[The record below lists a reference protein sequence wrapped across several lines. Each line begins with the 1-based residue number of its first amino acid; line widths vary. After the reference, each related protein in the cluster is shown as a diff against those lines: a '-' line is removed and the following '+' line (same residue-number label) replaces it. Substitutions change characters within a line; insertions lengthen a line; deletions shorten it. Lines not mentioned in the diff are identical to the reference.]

1 MVAII
6 NYGAGNTQS
15 VINCLERIQC
25 PFILTDQPDEIISAD
40 KVILPGVG
48 HAAAAMD
55 SLVNKRLVE
64 IIKNYKKPLLGI
76 CLGMQLLYDF
86 SEEGDTTCLG
96 IIPGNIKKFKS
107 FTNEKVP
114 HMGWNQIS
122 KRTLDP
128 LYEAIVDEE
137 NFYFVHSYYAEISSF
152 TETVCEYITPFT
164 ATCRYENFYGMQFHP
179 EKSGKVGE
187 NLIQKFINLKIAK

>member
-25 PFILTDQPDEIISAD
+25 EYILTDQPVSIVSAD

-48 HAAAAMD
+48 HAATAMQ
-55 SLVNKRLVE
+55 SLKDKGLIE
-64 IIKNYKKPLLGI
+64 IIKNYEKPLLGI

-96 IIPGNIKKFKS
+96 IIPGNIKKFKPL
-107 FTNEKVP
+107 NYEKIP

-122 KRTLDP
+122 KRSLDP
-128 LYEAIVDEE
+128 LYEDVADGE
-137 NFYFVHSYYAEISSF
+137 NFYFVHSYYAEISKY
-152 TETVCEYITPFT
+152 TETICEYIRPFT
-164 ATCRYENFYGMQFHP
+164 ASCRYGNFYGMQFHP
-179 EKSGKVGE
+179 EKSGKIGE
-187 NLIQKFINLKIAK
+187 NLIQKFINL

>member
-15 VINCLERIQC
+15 VINCLDRIQC
-25 PFILTDQPDEIISAD
+25 DYILTDQPESILSAD

-48 HAAAAMD
+48 HAATAMQ
-55 SLVNKRLVE
+55 SLKDKGLIE
-64 IIKNYKKPLLGI
+64 IIKNYEKPLLGI

-96 IIPGNIKKFKS
+96 IIPGNIKKFKPL
-107 FTNEKVP
+107 TNEKIP

-128 LYEAIVDEE
+128 LYKDVADGE
-137 NFYFVHSYYAEISSF
+137 NFYFVHSYYAEISKY
-152 TETVCEYITPFT
+152 TETICEYIQPFT
-164 ATCRYENFYGMQFHP
+164 ASCRHGNFYGMQFHP

-187 NLIQKFINLKIAK
+187 NLIQKFINL

>member
-15 VINCLERIQC
+15 VINCLDRIQC
-25 PFILTDQPDEIISAD
+25 EYILTDQPESILSAD

-48 HAAAAMD
+48 HAATAMQ
-55 SLVNKRLVE
+55 SLKDKGLIE
-64 IIKNYKKPLLGI
+64 IIKNYEKPLLGI
-76 CLGMQLLYDF
+76 CLGMQLLFDF

-96 IIPGNIKKFKS
+96 IIPGKIMKFKPL
-107 FTNEKVP
+107 TNEKIP

-128 LYEAIVDEE
+128 LYKDVVDNE
-137 NFYFVHSYYAEISSF
+137 NFYFVHSYYAEISKY
-152 TETVCEYITPFT
+152 TETICEYIQTFT

-187 NLIQKFINLKIAK
+187 NLIQKFINL

>member
-15 VINCLERIQC
+15 VINCLDRIQC
-25 PFILTDQPDEIISAD
+25 EYILTDQPESILSAD

-48 HAAAAMD
+48 HAATAML
-55 SLVNKRLVE
+55 SLKDKGLIE
-64 IIKNYKKPLLGI
+64 IIKNYEKPLLGI
-76 CLGMQLLYDF
+76 CLGMQLLFDF

-96 IIPGNIKKFKS
+96 IIPGKIMKFKPL
-107 FTNEKVP
+107 TNEKIP

-122 KRTLDP
+122 KRTLDS
-128 LYEAIVDEE
+128 LYKDVVDGE
-137 NFYFVHSYYAEISSF
+137 NFYFVHSYYAEISKYS
-152 TETVCEYITPFT
+152 ETICEYIQTFT

-187 NLIQKFINLKIAK
+187 NLIQKFINL